1 MEKNVGKNPSYKTE
15 SENFHLCTIVPDIFF
30 ETNGLIRIPASQI
43 PSQQRVKVKV
53 FSGSEIYFEHEVKNL
68 LIF

>member
-1 MEKNVGKNPSYKTE
+1 MEKNVGENPSYKTK
-15 SENFHLCTIVPDIFF
+15 SENFHLCIIVPDIFL
-30 ETNGLIRIPASQI
+30 EKNGQLIPASQI